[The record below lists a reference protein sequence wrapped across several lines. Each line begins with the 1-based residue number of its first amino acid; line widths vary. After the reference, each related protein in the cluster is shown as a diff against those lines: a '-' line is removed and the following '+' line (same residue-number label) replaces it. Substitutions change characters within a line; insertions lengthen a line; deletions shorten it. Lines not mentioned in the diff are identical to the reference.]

1 MEEFFKDNNK
11 KKKII
16 EKYNST
22 AYFYD
27 KRYATIQEMKYEIV
41 IKDYNLNKKIILDM
55 GCGTGLLF
63 EYLIN
68 SINYHGIIRYIYIGI
83 DISWSMLLEFKAKIS
98 QIGFSNPILILS
110 DIENLPIRDKTI
122 NSVFSLTSFQNL
134 PYIKEG
140 IRESLRV
147 CKKNAEIKLSFLKK
161 KFDLT
166 TLISLVK
173 SKIKNSEII
182 NMENLEDYIIIGKKL
197 KD

>member
-11 KKKII
+11 KKRII

-27 KRYATIQEMKYEIV
+27 MRYATIQEMKYEIV
-41 IKDYNLNKKIILDM
+41 IKDYNLNGKIIIDM

-63 EYLIN
+63 EYLLN
-68 SINYHGIIRYIYIGI
+68 SITYHGIIRYIYIGI
-83 DISWSMLLEFKAKIS
+83 DISWSMLLEFKSKIS
-98 QIGFSNPILILS
+98 QIGLSNPILILS
-110 DIENLPIRDKTI
+110 DIENLPFRNNTF

-134 PYIKEG
+134 PNIKEG

-161 KFDLT
+161 KFDFIKLRN
-166 TLISLVK
+166 LLK
-173 SKIKNSEII
+173 SKIMNSKII
-182 NMENLEDYIIIGKKL
+182 NRDNLEDYIIIGNKL

>member
-11 KKKII
+11 KKRII

-41 IKDYNLNKKIILDM
+41 LKDYNLNGKIILDM

-68 SINYHGIIRYIYIGI
+68 SLIYHRIIRYIYIGI
-83 DISWSMLLEFKAKIS
+83 DISWSMLLEFKSKVS
-98 QIGFSNPILILS
+98 QIGLSNPVLILA
-110 DIENLPIRDKTI
+110 DIENLPFRDKTF
-122 NSVFSLTSFQNL
+122 NSIFSLTSFQNL

-140 IRESLRV
+140 IRESFRV
-147 CKKNAEIKLSFLKK
+147 CQKNGEIKLSILKK
-161 KFDLT
+161 KLDLT
-166 TLISLVK
+166 TLINLLK

-182 NMENLEDYIIIGKKL
+182 NIENLEDYIIIGKKL
-197 KD
+197 MD